1 LSDKEY
7 LQPSAGVRRLKGGKM
22 GLFSDQGMAFTIEG
36 LSLKMLTFA
45 GKKIESWYSIPL
57 NPNFVRDG
65 LVAAPQ
71 EIGKIMAEA
80 IQEKGIPRND
90 VVSALASAGSASQVL
105 ALPQVKGGKLK
116 EVVDRELKRAMPG
129 SAEVDYV
136 YWRPVGGGGTTG
148 QRQEIFALAVPKNNV
163 ISMVE
168 VCRTAGVKL
177 KGIELRPF
185 ALVRAVNC
193 KDGIIVHGEIDN
205 IEIVIVDRSF
215 LGMFRG
221 IPVKDVNPS
230 SESAWQYLARELPF
244 TIDYYNRS
252 HHDSNITSEAAIY
265 LSGGLALDP
274 EMGPRLEQAT
284 GHKVARIE
292 PPPGCPQNFPLE
304 QYLVNVGLMLKGKW

>member
-1 LSDKEY
+1 
-7 LQPSAGVRRLKGGKM
+7 
-22 GLFSDQGMAFTIEG
+22 
-36 LSLKMLTFA
+36 
-45 GKKIESWYSIPL
+45 
-57 NPNFVRDG
+57 VRDG

-90 VVSALASAGSASQVL
+90 VVAALSSAGSASQVL
-105 ALPQVKGGKLK
+105 VLPRVKGGKLK

-129 SAEVDYV
+129 SAEADYI
-136 YWRPVGGGGTTG
+136 YWRPVGGGGTAG
-148 QRQEIFALAVPKNNV
+148 QKQEIYALAVPRNN
-163 ISMVE
+163 IINMVE

-177 KGIELRPF
+177 KGMELRPF
-185 ALVRAVNC
+185 ALARAINC
-193 KDGIIVHGEIDN
+193 KNGIIVHGEIDS

-215 LGMFRG
+215 PGMFRG

-230 SESAWQYLARELPF
+230 SESAWQYLVRELPF

-252 HHDSNITSEAAIY
+252 HQDSNVTAESAIY

-274 EMGPRLEQAT
+274 EMAPRLAQAT
-284 GHKVARIE
+284 GHKAAPIE
-292 PPPGCPQNFPLE
+292 PPSGCPQNFPLA